1 MKYLGKEM
9 SRVEGIA
16 KVTGRAKY
24 AAEYELPNLAYGFLA
39 LSTIAKGTIKN
50 IDTSEAEKSP
60 GVLKIYTHLNV
71 PKIMP
76 APPKVK
82 GGDNEDTEFR
92 ALQDDKI
99 VFNAQ
104 PIALVVA
111 ESFEQ
116 ARAASRQVKVSYAKA
131 DAVTDVR
138 KVLDQAY
145 DPTPK
150 ESPKERGDVQ
160 GALDQAAVKVSAEYY
175 IPMEHHNPMEPHGA
189 VAFWSEGKL
198 NIFDKTQNVYQLRD
212 RLAKFMRIA
221 VDDVN
226 VVSLFGGGAF
236 GSSLAVNYYPPLVAM
251 AARDLKR
258 PVELVFTR
266 PQMFTGHGHRPETW
280 QKVELGADKRGKL
293 TAISHHV
300 VHSTATYQDY
310 ADNFVRVA
318 RLLYECPNVDAPYQ
332 ISKTDLPAPCP
343 MRAPGAVSNMFAL
356 ECAIDELAYKLNID
370 PLELRLINYAETDPD
385 SGKPFS
391 SKELRECYRVGA
403 EKFGWEKRKMVPR
416 SMRDGDLL
424 VGWGMATGIWPALQQ
439 PASAKITLRD
449 DGSAYVASAT
459 TDIGPGTYSVMT
471 MIAAEFLGLPMERVT
486 FELGKSSMPKAP
498 SQGGSWTVASVGTA
512 VHGAA
517 GEIRKKLLELARKLP
532 NSPFKEATES
542 DIDVADGELRLKA
555 DNSKRVAFTEIL
567 KQTNTP
573 EISSTFDSDPSKQR
587 EKFAAYAHGAQYVE
601 VKVDPDFGTVRVT
614 RVIEATA
621 CGRIMN
627 PKTSHSQEIGGVVWG
642 IGMALMEETQ
652 IDRRLGRMMNRNLAE
667 YHVPVHADVHE
678 VETIFVEEEDK
689 VVNPLGVKG
698 MGELGLVGIPAAIA
712 NAVFH
717 ATGKRVRNLPI
728 TPDKL
733 IG

>member
-1 MKYLGKEM
+1 M
-9 SRVEGIA
+9 I
-16 KVTGRAKY
+16 KV
-24 AAEYELPNLAYGFLA
+24 F
-39 LSTIAKGTIKN
+39 
-50 IDTSEAEKSP
+50 
-60 GVLKIYTHLNV
+60 THLNV
-71 PKIMP
+71 PALMP

-82 GGDNEDTEFR
+82 EGDNEDTEFR
-92 ALQDDKI
+92 ALQDAKI
-99 VFNAQ
+99 LFNAQ
-104 PIALVVA
+104 PVALVIA
-111 ESFEQ
+111 ETFEQ
-116 ARAASRQVKVSYAKA
+116 ARAASRRVNVVYSEEK
-131 DAVTDVR
+131 AVTDLR
-138 KVLDQAY
+138 KVLDASY

-150 ESPKERGDVQ
+150 ESPKERGDVA
-160 GALDQAAVKVSAEYY
+160 GALKDAAVKVSAEYY
-175 IPMEHHNPMEPHGA
+175 IPVEHHNPMEPHGA
-189 VAFWSEGKL
+189 VAFWNGGKL
-198 NIFDKTQNVYQLRD
+198 TIFDKTQNVYQLRD
-212 RLAKFMRIA
+212 RLAKFLRIPPA
-221 VDDVN
+221 DVN

-251 AARDLKR
+251 AARELKR
-258 PVELVFTR
+258 PVELVYTR

-280 QKVELGADKRGKL
+280 QKVELGSDKNGKL
-293 TAISHHV
+293 TAISHRV
-300 VHSTATYQDY
+300 VHNTSTYQDY

-318 RLLYECPNVDAPYQ
+318 RMVYKCPNVDATYH
-332 ISKTDLPAPCP
+332 IAKTDLPTPVP

-356 ECAIDELAYKLNID
+356 ECAMDELAYKLGID
-370 PLELRLINYAETDPD
+370 PLELRLINYAEADPD
-385 SGKPFS
+385 SDKPFS

-403 EKFGWEKRKMVPR
+403 EKFGWDKRKMEPR
-416 SMRDGDLL
+416 SMRDGRLL
-424 VGWGMATGIWPALQQ
+424 VGWGTATGIWPALQM
-439 PASAKITLRD
+439 PASATITFRK

-471 MIAAEFLGLPMERVT
+471 MIAAEFLGLPIERVK

-498 SQGGSWTVASVGTA
+498 SQGGSWTVSSVGTA

-532 NSPFKEATES
+532 GSQFQSATES
-542 DIDVADGELRLKA
+542 DVVAADGVLRLKNGEGRMSYKDIMA
-555 DNSKRVAFTEIL
+555 QSGTSEL
-567 KQTNTP
+567 
-573 EISSTFDSDPSKQR
+573 SSTYDSDPSEQR
-587 EKFAAYAHGAQYVE
+587 KKFTTLAHGAQYVE
-601 VKVDPDFGTVRVT
+601 VKVDPDLGTVRVS

-652 IDRRLGRMMNRNLAE
+652 VDHRFGRMMNRNLAE
-667 YHVPVHADVHE
+667 YHVPVHADVQE
-678 VETIFVEEEDK
+678 VETLFVNEEDK

-717 ATGKRVRNLPI
+717 ATGKRIRNLPI